1 MKLMLKTPLLM
12 FTGAGLFAAGAL
24 ALGRDSAWW
33 ITAPLLIAGIAC
45 EAGGLWILWR
55 YNRPKTD

>member
-1 MKLMLKTPLLM
+1 M

-45 EAGGLWILWR
+45 EASGLWILWR
-55 YNRPKTD
+55 YNRPKG